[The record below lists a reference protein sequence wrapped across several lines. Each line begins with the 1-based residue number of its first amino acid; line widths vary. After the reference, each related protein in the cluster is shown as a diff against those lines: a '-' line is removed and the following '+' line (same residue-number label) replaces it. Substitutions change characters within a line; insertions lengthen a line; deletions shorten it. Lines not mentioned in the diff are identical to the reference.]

1 MGLLERIFKLA
12 VIGVLL
18 ALAAHFIIGWL
29 NGIDVNGKLV
39 YVSAF
44 KNIVLYRILQKQTY
58 HCNWC
63 IKRDW

>member
-29 NGIDVNGKLV
+29 NGVDVNGKLV
-39 YVSAF
+39 YVY
-44 KNIVLYRILQKQTY
+44 NCL
-58 HCNWC
+58 
-63 IKRDW
+63 